1 MPKFLHRA
9 TMPRP
14 GDPDI
19 IQVYTD
25 AVRQGLPLSTA
36 ATMAGIGEQ
45 TARDWLRL
53 GLEALDE
60 APAKTPAELGS
71 HALFAWAAKQADA
84 AFVATNVG
92 VINAAKTGDKGWLPA
107 MTHLER
113 MKPQDF
119 GRFQRIEVEQRTVT
133 VNLTAQLPPEAAQA
147 LLAMAQAEQGEQ
159 PMLTPKTQRLGPPIE
174 SNEAPSTAHTD

>member
-1 MPKFLHRA
+1 MPKLRHRV

-19 IQVYTD
+19 IQAYTD
-25 AVRQGLPLSTA
+25 AMKIGLPLGTC
-36 ATMAGIGEQ
+36 ATMAGISAD

-53 GLEALDE
+53 GTEALGA
-60 APAKTPAELGS
+60 APDKTAEELGS
-71 HALFAWAAKQADA
+71 HALFAWSVKQADA
-84 AFVATNVG
+84 AFVLDNVA
-92 VINAAKTGDKGWLPA
+92 VINACKTGSKGWLPA

-133 VNLTAQLPPEAAQA
+133 VNLTAQLPPEAARA
-147 LLAMAQAEQGEQ
+147 LLDMAQAEATA
-159 PMLTPKTQRLGPPIE
+159 PAPKSPTAGSERLLSSP
-174 SNEAPSTAHTD
+174 APQHPDSD